1 MRKRTGLSR
10 KNIHYFIMDIFYSE
24 LKHQLTTRSSDLESK
39 IEDFENMV
47 NQEAFNPR
55 IEDQYQQIISKHLQ
69 EIDKIKAMIDIVDS
83 IN

>member
-1 MRKRTGLSR
+1 
-10 KNIHYFIMDIFYSE
+10 MDIFYSE